1 MIFSLSIFILA
12 AAQLA
17 NASLS
22 PTFPVSGSMC
32 QVGQPCQIKWID
44 TPAAPTTASMGET
57 TIDLVC
63 GDPKNLQIA
72 QRLGGVTN
80 PSVATALTFT
90 PDTNLNST
98 GQYAIR
104 FLSKSNSTP
113 IFSTFFTIT
122 GGTRLTRL
130 VPYAAGGTGK
140 TIPATTVD
148 SANATTKMVAS
159 STNSTASSSHNT
171 TTASNSTS
179 PAAAGASD
187 KSSSPARFTY
197 SSGLLVLA
205 VPVIALLF

>member
-90 PDTNLNST
+90 PDTTLNST

-113 IFSTFFTIT
+113 IFSTFFSIT
-122 GGTRLTRL
+122 GGS
-130 VPYAAGGTGK
+130 GTGK